1 MKKNNQIKL
10 LLKLHK
16 MESNGD
22 GFDKGVA
29 FKKLA
34 KTLDPS
40 LLKRYRKVREKKGT
54 GVAILKNG
62 VCTGCKMVYPESH
75 EVFRYKNFI
84 HSCEYCSRL
93 LVVLDKS
100 A

>member
-1 MKKNNQIKL
+1 MKKHNQVKL

-16 MESNGD
+16 LESDGD

-29 FKKLA
+29 FKKLE

-54 GVAILKNG
+54 GVAVLKKG

-75 EVFRYKNFI
+75 EVFRYKNFVY
-84 HSCEYCSRL
+84 SCEYCSRL

>member
-1 MKKNNQIKL
+1 MGKHNQVKL

-16 MESNGD
+16 LESNGD
-22 GFDKGVA
+22 GIDEGGA

-40 LLKRYRKVREKKGT
+40 LLKRYRKLREKKGT
-54 GVAILKNG
+54 GVAVLENG

-75 EVFRYKNFI
+75 DVFRYKNFVY
-84 HSCEYCSRL
+84 SCEYCSRL
-93 LVVLDKS
+93 LVVVDKS

>member
-1 MKKNNQIKL
+1 MKKQNQVKL

-16 MESNGD
+16 LEENGD
-22 GFDKGVA
+22 GFEKGTA
-29 FKKLA
+29 FKRLA
-34 KTLDPS
+34 KTLDPG

-54 GVAILKNG
+54 GVAVLKNG

-75 EVFRYKNFI
+75 EVFRYKNFV
-84 HSCEYCSRL
+84 HSCEYCGRL